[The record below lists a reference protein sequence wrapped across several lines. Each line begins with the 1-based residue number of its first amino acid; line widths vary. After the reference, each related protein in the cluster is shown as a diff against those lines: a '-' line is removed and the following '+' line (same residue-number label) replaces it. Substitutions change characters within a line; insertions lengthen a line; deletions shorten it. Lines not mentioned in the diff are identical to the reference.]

1 MISMTLLLTLSG
13 LIWQGQAVKPD
24 IVRVAERFLPPNAE
38 LAEDYS
44 FDYRR
49 GQVSRRW
56 PAVLAAHVLGA
67 ESQDIV
73 FAYYSPRVDTIGK
86 TLFVSLLH
94 FDGKDYEQV
103 YEVSYRSQVLFG
115 PEGLRLLRLSD
126 VHGDALAVMAGIGA
140 ALGGHLDV
148 LVWRDPWGWE
158 NVFPPNGSQE
168 YFYSLGHDGEMRIAL
183 SAAHHPGADN
193 TPAPEPPPAWFRWDG
208 KAFVKTQ

>member
-115 PEGLRLLRLSD
+115 PEGLRFC
-126 VHGDALAVMAGIGA
+126 VLATFTAMP
-140 ALGGHLDV
+140 
-148 LVWRDPWGWE
+148 WRSWRG
-158 NVFPPNGSQE
+158 
-168 YFYSLGHDGEMRIAL
+168 LAR
-183 SAAHHPGADN
+183 
-193 TPAPEPPPAWFRWDG
+193 R
-208 KAFVKTQ
+208 